1 MVGINCR
8 LQKVYKYCSFSSMT
22 HVNALTTCDGEVEQE
37 TLLNFKLPGQ
47 TLATQYLPRTRKY
60 LTSW

>member
-22 HVNALTTCDGEVEQE
+22 PVNALTTCDGCE
-37 TLLNFKLPGQ
+37 TLPNFKLSGKTLPTQ
-47 TLATQYLPRTRKY
+47 TCQEPENI
-60 LTSW
+60 